1 MTIPFSPVQKQR
13 LREVGVDPELMDQ
26 EFQDVQERDS
36 AFRQVEKTAIRKSRE
51 RIVSL
56 QRSRFRPVL
65 CELED
70 CLVETLTKEGF
81 VQVATPL
88 IIARQMLAKMSITSD
103 HPLSKQVF
111 WVGENR
117 CLRPMLAPSLYSLL
131 KRLIRLW
138 KKPIRIFEVGPCFRK
153 ESRGGQHS
161 NEFTMLN
168 LVELGLPEEDREH
181 RLEELVALV
190 MQASRIET
198 YHLSTKP
205 SAVYGDTID
214 VVSGVEVGSAALGP
228 HKLDAHWGIFDSW
241 VGVGFG
247 LERLA
252 LVREGFQNIQ
262 RVSRSLE
269 YLDGVRLNM

>member
-1 MTIPFSPVQKQR
+1 M
-13 LREVGVDPELMDQ
+13 GVDPELIDQ
-26 EFQDVQERDS
+26 EFRDARERDS

-51 RIVSL
+51 RIVTL
-56 QRSRFRPVL
+56 QKNRFRPVL

-70 CLVETLTKEGF
+70 CLVETLTKEQF
-81 VQVATPL
+81 VQVTTPL

-103 HPLSKQVF
+103 HPLIKQVF
-111 WVGENR
+111 WVSENR
-117 CLRPMLAPSLYSLL
+117 CLRPMLAPNLYSLL

-168 LVELGLPEEDREH
+168 LVELGLPEEDRKY
-181 RLEELVALV
+181 RLGELVALV

-198 YHLSTKP
+198 YHLNIKP
-205 SAVYGDTID
+205 SEVYGDTID
-214 VVSGVEVGSAALGP
+214 VVSGMEVGSAAMGP
-228 HKLDAHWGIFDSW
+228 HKLDAHWGIFDPW

-247 LERLA
+247 LERLVM
-252 LVREGFQNIQ
+252 VREGFHNIQ

-269 YLDGVRLNM
+269 YLDGVRLNI

>member
-1 MTIPFSPVQKQR
+1 MTIPFSPVQIQR
-13 LREVGVDPELMDQ
+13 LREMGVDPELIDQ
-26 EFQDVQERDS
+26 EFRDARGRDS

-51 RIVSL
+51 RIVTL
-56 QRSRFRPVL
+56 QKNRFRPVL

-70 CLVETLTKEGF
+70 CLVETLTKEQF
-81 VQVATPL
+81 VQVTTPL

-103 HPLSKQVF
+103 HPLIKQVF
-111 WVGENR
+111 WVSENR
-117 CLRPMLAPSLYSLL
+117 CLRPMLAPNLYSLL

-168 LVELGLPEEDREH
+168 LVELGLPEEDRKY
-181 RLEELVALV
+181 RLGELVALV

-198 YHLSTKP
+198 YDLKIKP
-205 SAVYGDTID
+205 SGVYGDTID
-214 VVSGVEVGSAALGP
+214 VVSGMEVGSAAMGP
-228 HKLDAHWGIFDSW
+228 HKLDAHWGIFDPW

-247 LERLA
+247 LERLVM
-252 LVREGFQNIQ
+252 VREGFHNIQ

-269 YLDGVRLNM
+269 YLDGVRLNV

>member
-13 LREVGVDPELMDQ
+13 LREVGVGPELMDQ
-26 EFQDVQERDS
+26 VFQDARERDS
-36 AFRQVEKTAIRKSRE
+36 DFRQIEKTAIRKGRE
-51 RIVSL
+51 RIEAL
-56 QRSRFRPVL
+56 QKNRFRPVL

-70 CLVETLTKEGF
+70 CLVETLTQEGF

-88 IIARQMLAKMSITSD
+88 IIARQMLAKMSITAD

-117 CLRPMLAPSLYSLL
+117 CLRPMLAPGLYSLL

-138 KKPIRIFEVGPCFRK
+138 KKPVRIFEVGPCFRK
-153 ESRGGQHS
+153 ESRGGQHG

-168 LVELGLPEEDREH
+168 VVELGLPEEDRRH
-181 RLEELVALV
+181 RLEDLIALI
-190 MQASRIET
+190 MRASGIKT
-198 YHLSTKP
+198 YRLSTKP
-205 SAVYGDTID
+205 SEVYGDTLD
-214 VVSGVEVGSAALGP
+214 VVSGLEVGSAAMGP
-228 HKLDAHWGIFDSW
+228 HKLDAHWGIFDPW

-247 LERLA
+247 LERLVM
-252 LVREGFQNIQ
+252 VREGFQNIQ

-269 YLDGVRLNM
+269 YLDGVRLNI